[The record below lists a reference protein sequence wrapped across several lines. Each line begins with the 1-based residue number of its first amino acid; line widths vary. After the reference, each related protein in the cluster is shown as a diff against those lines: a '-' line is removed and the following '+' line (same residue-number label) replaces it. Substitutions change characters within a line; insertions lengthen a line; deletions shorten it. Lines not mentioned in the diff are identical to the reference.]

1 MLSLGHIGAIID
13 KQIKD
18 VSKNLQVLILFFVF
32 PVIAVILTQSVS
44 KDVSEYLVMIFATMH
59 CVFTPLVTT
68 ASFISEEKEKNTL
81 RVLIMSGVRP
91 FEYFF
96 SIAIFVLLSNMLT
109 GTVFIFLSD
118 FTTNQIIS
126 FYVAALAGGI
136 ISVLIGMC
144 IGTKSKSASA
154 ANGVAVPLAM
164 VFSFLPMLVSF
175 NKSLEKVAKFLYGQQ
190 VSYIV
195 NGQQM
200 KIENVVI
207 LAVNFVVCIVAYVV
221 LYQRSRIDE

>member
-1 MLSLGHIGAIID
+1 MISLGHVSAVID

-32 PVIAVILTQSVS
+32 PVIAIILTQSVS

-68 ASFISEEKEKNTL
+68 ASFIAEEKEKNTL

-91 FEYFF
+91 IEYFL
-96 SIAIFVLLSNMLT
+96 SITIFVLVSNLLT
-109 GTVFIFLSD
+109 GTVFVFLSD
-118 FTTNQIIS
+118 FTTNQIIN
-126 FYVAALAGGI
+126 FYIAALTGGI
-136 ISVLIGMC
+136 ISILIGMC
-144 IGTKSKSASA
+144 IGTTSKSASA

-175 NKSLEKVAKFLYGQQ
+175 NKGLEKVAKFIYGQQ

-195 NGQQM
+195 NGCKF

-207 LAVNFVVCIVAYVV
+207 LAVNFVICIVAYVV